1 MRVNVRNYGSV
12 EKNIWLFACFSL
24 ERKRLIRAERWKK
37 GVRAKIQSRSLFRR
51 LLFFAMDNFK
61 KGGKQ
66 QQKQQQ

>member
-12 EKNIWLFACFSL
+12 EKNIWLFCLFLTREETVNSSG
-24 ERKRLIRAERWKK
+24 EMEK
-37 GVRAKIQSRSLFRR
+37 GVRAKIHSRSLFRR

-66 QQKQQQ
+66 